1 MLADARDL
9 FGDHGRTHP
18 RNRYCPTES
27 LYPPQ
32 ARCSSRPGNSRVS
45 NKLSSKFD
53 SQTLPRHA
61 ATSNLA
67 STQQKQNMFKRRRY
81 THLPRQGHKSF
92 VVYTLTPKFLEV
104 RILPGVSRQ
113 LSESKDSGEGKGY
126 PGRTSHQ
133 NETRPRAA
141 APSTIKVFFDRF
153 TQPGLLAI
161 PSLTTMLRVK
171 QILATRL
178 PLAFLTFQKRHF
190 ALLERF

>member
-113 LSESKDSGEGKGY
+113 LSESKDSGEGKGT
-126 PGRTSHQ
+126 PG
-133 NETRPRAA
+133 EPLTRMKLAHERRLHR
-141 APSTIKVFFDRF
+141 PSKSFLIDLHSQVCLPF
-153 TQPGLLAI
+153 
-161 PSLTTMLRVK
+161 
-171 QILATRL
+171 RL
-178 PLAFLTFQKRHF
+178 
-190 ALLERF
+190 